1 MDKHVWKTVAVV
13 LALTAPTWAAGTVS
27 FELTSPSHGS
37 WVPIGGSVDWTIIVT
52 VSSGDNLGLALVS
65 IDLLQDPANPMLFDL
80 PPADGIPDEMSCF
93 DRSAG
98 IANPVPEGFVSG
110 YRGTPIGTAG
120 QRNLVQIGGAQN
132 TFGAEAGGI
141 GLDVDVDSGIGQSLG
156 GQIVATG
163 SFPAPSALG
172 AYTFSIASP
181 LANVLD
187 AVNPAPDFS
196 PVSAATTEIVAGAI
210 SFNVCRGGDASGDA
224 QLTQADLAP
233 FVSYLLGETPLD
245 DYARCACD
253 LNVDGAVDGG
263 DIQPFVEALLAS

>member
-141 GLDVDVDSGIGQSLG
+141 GLDVDVGPGGLYVLHRIAARQRAGRREPGSGLLAGQRRDDGDRRRRHQLQRLPRRRRQRRRPVDAG
-156 GQIVATG
+156 R
-163 SFPAPSALG
+163 LG
-172 AYTFSIASP
+172 AVRF
-181 LANVLD
+181 L
-187 AVNPAPDFS
+187 PA
-196 PVSAATTEIVAGAI
+196 
-210 SFNVCRGGDASGDA
+210 GGDA
-224 QLTQADLAP
+224 
-233 FVSYLLGETPLD
+233 
-245 DYARCACD
+245 AR
-253 LNVDGAVDGG
+253 
-263 DIQPFVEALLAS
+263 